1 MLLNCD
7 KKSLNKQ
14 HTHQEYFLGK
24 AHHLTE
30 RRQQII
36 ETVGKYGQLSVTELS
51 RKLDVS
57 EVTIRHDLQ
66 ALSDQG
72 FLLRTRG
79 SAVSTN
85 KMPEFSFDVRQ
96 QQFAAQKRRIGK
108 AASALVHNGDT
119 IFLDASTTVHAII
132 PYLKELHELTVLT
145 NSIRAA
151 MSFLDSPHIQVILRG
166 GYLRRESI
174 SVVGLNFDEMLSGIN
189 IQTGFFGSR
198 GLTVENGLTDVN
210 LNEVE
215 MKRKM
220 VASCRQVISLL
231 DSRKWGKVAAYTF
244 ASLDN
249 INTIITDKDAPRD
262 LVKQIKNHQ
271 VKIILA

>member
-1 MLLNCD
+1 M
-7 KKSLNKQ
+7 
-14 HTHQEYFLGK
+14 GK
-24 AHHLTE
+24 AHRLTE

-108 AASALVHNGDT
+108 AAAALVHNGDT

-132 PYLKELHELTVLT
+132 PYLKELPELTVLT

-174 SVVGLNFDEMLSGIN
+174 SVVGLNFDDLLSGIN

-220 VASCRQVISLL
+220 VESCRQVISLL

-244 ASLDN
+244 AGLDK
-249 INTIITDKDAPRD
+249 INTIITDKDAPKD

>member
-1 MLLNCD
+1 
-7 KKSLNKQ
+7 
-14 HTHQEYFLGK
+14 LGK
-24 AHHLTE
+24 AHRLTE
-30 RRQQII
+30 RRQQIVEVI
-36 ETVGKYGQLSVTELS
+36 GKSGQLSVTELS

-79 SAVSTN
+79 SALSTN
-85 KMPEFSFDVRQ
+85 RMPEFSFDVRQ
-96 QQFAAQKRRIGK
+96 QQYAAQKRRIGK
-108 AASALVHNGDT
+108 AAAALVHNGDT
-119 IFLDASTTVHAII
+119 IFIDASTTAHAII
-132 PYLKELHELTVLT
+132 PYLKDFPELTVLT

-151 MSFLDSPHIQVILRG
+151 MSFLDSPQIQVILRG

-174 SVVGLNFDEMLSGIN
+174 SVVGLNFDDMLSGIN

-220 VASCRQVISLL
+220 VESCRQVVATV

-244 ASLDN
+244 ARLDQ
-249 INTIITDKDAPRD
+249 IHTVISDKDAPKD
-262 LVKQIKNHQ
+262 LVRQIRKDK
-271 VKIILA
+271 VDTLLV

>member
-1 MLLNCD
+1 M
-7 KKSLNKQ
+7 
-14 HTHQEYFLGK
+14 GK
-24 AHHLTE
+24 AHRLTE
-30 RRQQII
+30 RRQQIVEI
-36 ETVGKYGQLSVTELS
+36 IGKLGQFSVTELS

-79 SAVSTN
+79 RAVSTN

-96 QQFAAQKRRIGK
+96 QQYAAQKRRIGK
-108 AASALVHNGDT
+108 AAAALVHNGDT
-119 IFLDASTTVHAII
+119 IFLDASTTAHAVI
-132 PYLKELHELTVLT
+132 PYLKEFPELTVLT
-145 NSIRAA
+145 NSLRAA
-151 MSFLDSPHIQVILRG
+151 MAFLDSPQIQVVLRG

-174 SVVGLNFDEMLSGIN
+174 SVVGLNFDDMLSGIN

-198 GLTVENGLTDVN
+198 GLTIENGLTDVN

-215 MKRKM
+215 MKRRM
-220 VASCRQVISLL
+220 VAACGQVVATV

-244 ASLDN
+244 AGLDQVQ
-249 INTIITDKDAPRD
+249 TIITDKDAPKD
-262 LVKQIKNHQ
+262 LVRKIRKDI
-271 VKIILA
+271 VKVILV